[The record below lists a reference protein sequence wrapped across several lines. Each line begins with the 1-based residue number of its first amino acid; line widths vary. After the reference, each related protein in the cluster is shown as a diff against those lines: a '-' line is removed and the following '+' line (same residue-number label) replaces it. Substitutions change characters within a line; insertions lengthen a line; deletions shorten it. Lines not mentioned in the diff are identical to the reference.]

1 MNQDLRSFVSA
12 YASAFPTEV
21 VHITAVS
28 MARPA
33 TTKRA
38 GMTKAAGTKSAAPLD
53 LNSASK
59 EDLMKLPGIGDA
71 FADKI
76 VAGRPYKTKAELVSK
91 KILNLA
97 TYRKIHGLVIAKKS

>member
-1 MNQDLRSFVSA
+1 
-12 YASAFPTEV
+12 
-21 VHITAVS
+21 
-28 MARPA
+28 
-33 TTKRA
+33 
-38 GMTKAAGTKSAAPLD
+38 MTKSTGTKSLLD

-59 EDLMKLPGIGDA
+59 EELMKLPGIGDA
-71 FADKI
+71 YADKI